1 MITHIVALCICICI
15 LVFVVHSF
23 RKSAPIPKKPTVLTF
38 SSGSNQ
44 QAKNA
49 GRIYYSGVTHEQI
62 LSAMDPNIVA
72 YVDPSMPEFRCEYS
86 RTKARLMGKSDQLE
100 EKNAR
105 KAENL
110 RSQISELEKSIQNLK
125 NKPMIAFD
133 QAIGNGHRKSDLCKF
148 FKSKMSG
155 GGDRCLSR
163 SDFHECY
170 LKPFLRKRHNEDT
183 ENQINIKVLILQREI
198 DERFKFCI
206 KSFETKL
213 HYKKSELKN
222 YES

>member
-1 MITHIVALCICICI
+1 
-15 LVFVVHSF
+15 
-23 RKSAPIPKKPTVLTF
+23 
-38 SSGSNQ
+38 
-44 QAKNA
+44 
-49 GRIYYSGVTHEQI
+49 
-62 LSAMDPNIVA
+62 
-72 YVDPSMPEFRCEYS
+72 
-86 RTKARLMGKSDQLE
+86 MGKSDDLK

-110 RSQISELEKSIQNLK
+110 RSQISELEKSIQNLN

-148 FKSKMSG
+148 FKSKMSR
-155 GGDRCLSR
+155 GGDICLSR
-163 SDFHECY
+163 SDFNECY

-183 ENQINIKVLILQREI
+183 ENQINLKVLILQREI

-213 HYKKSELKN
+213 HDKKSELKN